1 MGAGTGPHKP
11 VRYLHFPFRSYRSS
25 RGKWHIVRANDQS
38 LGAALDG
45 IAGIGNA
52 DILRLRYS
60 ASVNERESLRQ
71 RIAGLFKE
79 LLPNVEFTNGASKLT
94 ISGKRSPQS
103 KVETFDL
110 LKNVMTSKQE
120 FIRLNT
126 SRALDTES
134 AYQTIIAAH
143 NAILPDIEQAITVMG
158 P

>member
-1 MGAGTGPHKP
+1 M
-11 VRYLHFPFRSYRSS
+11 
-25 RGKWHIVRANDQS
+25 
-38 LGAALDG
+38 
-45 IAGIGNA
+45 
-52 DILRLRYS
+52 
-60 ASVNERESLRQ
+60 
-71 RIAGLFKE
+71 
-79 LLPNVEFTNGASKLT
+79 
-94 ISGKRSPQS
+94 
-103 KVETFDL
+103 